1 MRRRKILPQVPE
13 VPLNPRPYWPLSA
26 VLFLVLAS
34 CASAPRART
43 FEEARQVVL
52 DEVVQPESLDHPV
65 IVFALPDPLR
75 SGDQIGPYNKEG
87 YGPTVVPTTIEDDS
101 WFFWIDDAPGAR
113 FSHPGRFVLIS
124 QATGEVTIAE
134 HAWWP
139 VLNGQGLWTEG
150 DEYWDEGNWAFSNL
164 ESGPQSEVPP
174 TDSNAR
180 AGQASPAAQATGSG
194 AAIVINGW
202 ESGEPGQDDFETDG
216 DGMHDILTDAGF
228 DVTYL
233 GPKEDANPDRDE
245 EATSEN
251 RLDWLHDKAEELQPG
266 DTLVIYVTGHGDVVE
281 GTDGIGGIGAVFEDL
296 LLKDLQSFDPGVHII
311 VILDS
316 CHSGS
321 FADGL
326 RQVADVTIVSTSEA
340 DSSYGD
346 IDPLFFEGWMA
357 DDPNPEDEGGE
368 YTSGLVEDWDEI
380 MADPQQ
386 RAAVEA
392 RAAEQGTNFWE
403 ELAALSHVSAT
414 EKDVSALSGWS
425 FPSLTRGTPETR
437 PTPVPT
443 TTVLQDAHNDGL
455 SCVTGQPLT
464 TGTPPEV
471 DISRTI
477 VDLLVGET
485 SGEPEQVRFTIELD
499 RAPAIDTPLFGGV
512 EFADGS
518 TAISPPNPD
527 WYFDGIGNKNFS
539 FRIQN
544 AIPYPELHQ
553 YDPSRGW
560 RSNANTSFWVEV
572 QGNRIFITV
581 PLLEVPANSPFY
593 VSLTD
598 YTACDAVGMGED
610 RQPTGEIPLDAF
622 LTVP

>member
-1 MRRRKILPQVPE
+1 
-13 VPLNPRPYWPLSA
+13 LNLRPYWPLSA
-26 VLFLVLAS
+26 VLFILLAS
-34 CASAPRART
+34 CASAPRAQT

-65 IVFALPDPLR
+65 IVFVLPDPLR

-87 YGPTVVPTTIEDDS
+87 YGPAVVPTTIEDDN

-124 QATGEVTIAE
+124 QATGEVTVAE
-134 HAWWP
+134 QAWWP

-150 DEYWDEGNWAFSNL
+150 DEYWDEGNWAFSNVA
-164 ESGPQSEVPP
+164 SGPQGSSPP
-174 TDSNAR
+174 ADGRAR
-180 AGQASPAAQATGSG
+180 IGLAAPSAQSAGPG
-194 AAIVINGW
+194 AALVINGW
-202 ESGEPGQDDFETDG
+202 ESGESGEADFETDA

-233 GPKEDANPDRDE
+233 GPKEDANADRDG
-245 EATSEN
+245 EASSSN
-251 RLDWLHDKAEELQPG
+251 RLDWLHEKSEELQPG
-266 DTLVIYVTGHGDVVE
+266 DTLVIYVTAHGGVTED
-281 GTDGIGGIGAVFEDL
+281 GTGGIGNVFEDL
-296 LLKDLQSFDPGVHII
+296 LLKDLQKFDPGVHII
-311 VILDS
+311 VFLDS
-316 CHSGS
+316 CYSGS
-321 FADGL
+321 FADTI
-326 RQVADVTIVSTSEA
+326 RQVADVTVMSTSGT
-340 DSSYGD
+340 DPSYGD
-346 IDPLFFEGWMA
+346 IDPFFFEGWLA
-357 DDPNPEDEGGE
+357 DDPNPDDEGSE
-368 YTSGLVEDWDEI
+368 FTSGFVEDWKEI

-386 RAAVEA
+386 RAAIEA
-392 RAAEQGTNFWE
+392 RAVQQATNFWE
-403 ELAALSHVSAT
+403 ELTAASHVSAV
-414 EKDVSALSGWS
+414 EKDVTALSGWT
-425 FPSLTRGTPETR
+425 FPSLVRGVPETR

-485 SGEPEQVRFTIELD
+485 SGEPEQVRFTIEVD
-499 RAPAIDTPLFGGV
+499 RASAIDIPLFGGV

-518 TAISPPNPD
+518 TAISPLNPQ

-560 RSNANTSFWVEV
+560 RSNPNTGFWVEV
-572 QGNRIFITV
+572 QSNRIFITV
-581 PLLEVPANSPFY
+581 PLAEIPANSPFY

-598 YTACDAVGMGED
+598 YTACDAVGLDED
-610 RQPTGEIPLDAF
+610 LQPTGMLPWDAF
-622 LTVP
+622 LSVP